1 MREADHRFSLP
12 VKKFD
17 EITGKIG
24 SYQEKCVFSHG
35 AVDSLIT
42 HKPRRP
48 AIRKELRNI
57 GKDALKEDKVN
68 TIIEWMNWFLLYK
81 LAQD

>member
-35 AVDSLIT
+35 AVGSLAT
-42 HKPRRP
+42 HS
-48 AIRKELRNI
+48 
-57 GKDALKEDKVN
+57 
-68 TIIEWMNWFLLYK
+68 
-81 LAQD
+81 